1 MAEVL
6 ANKVGG
12 GQITV
17 KNLSVAYKDLLVLEK
32 MDLEVRGGEFVCLM
46 GPSGCGKT
54 TLLNALAGFIPA
66 SGDIRV
72 AGKIGVVFQ
81 DHSVFPWMTVAE
93 NIAFGLG
100 NGKRSDE
107 DEVVRQHLK
116 LIRLEDKSDKYPA
129 ELSGGQVQRVGIA
142 RALAPGP
149 DVVLMDEPFGALDRY
164 TRERMQQ
171 WLLEV
176 WTERNK
182 TIILVTHDMD
192 EAIFL
197 ADRILVLNDG
207 SVAVEY
213 AIPFGR
219 PRIEEMK
226 FSAEFIKL
234 KKDVFERIK
243 QQS

>member
-1 MAEVL
+1 MAKVL
-6 ANKVGG
+6 TNEVGG

-17 KNLSVAYKDLLVLEK
+17 KHLSVAYKDLVVLEN
-32 MDLEVRGGEFVCLM
+32 MDIEVRSGEFLCLV

-66 SGDIRV
+66 SGDINV

-93 NIAFGLG
+93 NIAFGLR
-100 NGKRSDE
+100 NGKRGDE
-107 DEVVRQHLK
+107 AEIVRQHLK
-116 LIRLEDKSDKYPA
+116 LIRLDDKSDKYPA
-129 ELSGGQVQRVGIA
+129 ELSGGQIQRVGIA

-176 WTERNK
+176 WTERHK

-197 ADRILVLNDG
+197 SDRILVLNAG
-207 SVAVEY
+207 RVAAEY
-213 AIPFGR
+213 AVPLGR
-219 PRIEEMK
+219 PRVEEMK
-226 FSAEFIKL
+226 FSPEFIQM
-234 KKDVFERIK
+234 KKDIYERIK
-243 QQS
+243 Q